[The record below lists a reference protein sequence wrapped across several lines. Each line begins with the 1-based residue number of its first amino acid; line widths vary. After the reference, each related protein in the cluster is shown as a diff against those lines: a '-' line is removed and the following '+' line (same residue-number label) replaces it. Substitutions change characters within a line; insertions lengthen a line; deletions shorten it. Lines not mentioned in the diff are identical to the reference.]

1 MSQSRREKS
10 CPPLFSLMPCCQL
23 AVRSRQELG
32 AMLINISAP
41 DTFNQQPQLG
51 QCICKKVN
59 EYLFWFPSNLVFGRD
74 HCLCR
79 WQSTMLLT
87 EVKQINWC
95 CPQRGRRQNIC
106 ATIYR
111 SIYNIILVKNKM
123 HHENRHLVLQNW
135 TFFLPFLAFFVKLLH
150 GMQTTFFSLS
160 HRSWSS
166 CLPTSQPRWA
176 RGQPS
181 SRMCHDMKV
190 WNWTMPIRRHF
201 PQLAHTYS
209 YIVLSS

>member
-59 EYLFWFPSNLVFGRD
+59 EYLFWFPSNLVFGGD

-79 WQSTMLLT
+79 WQSTKLLLKWNKLVQPT
-87 EVKQINWC
+87 
-95 CPQRGRRQNIC
+95 QRGQRRGLHLHTAQ
-106 ATIYR
+106 ATKTFLTIKQ
-111 SIYNIILVKNKM
+111 SIILFLCRQTVPM
-123 HHENRHLVLQNW
+123 AQ
-135 TFFLPFLAFFVKLLH
+135 FLPKFKQGSFFHIFLLLW
-150 GMQTTFFSLS
+150 LS
-160 HRSWSS
+160 
-166 CLPTSQPRWA
+166 
-176 RGQPS
+176 
-181 SRMCHDMKV
+181 
-190 WNWTMPIRRHF
+190 
-201 PQLAHTYS
+201 YS
-209 YIVLSS
+209 V